1 MFLFTAR
8 QCLDNNLIRIGMF
21 VCRLINCPPS
31 FSPLTSPICSRDVI
45 LGNFRDIMRNDC
57 SLIGSYRSHV
67 MNIRTHVMNINE
79 ERRDQSRRCHQRLSA
94 CVHQLPTCDR

>member
-1 MFLFTAR
+1 
-8 QCLDNNLIRIGMF
+8 MF

-31 FSPLTSPICSRDVI
+31 FSPLTSPICDVI
-45 LGNFRDIMRNDC
+45 LGNFRDIMRYDC

-67 MNIRTHVMNINE
+67 MNIRSHIMNINE

-94 CVHQLPTCDR
+94 CVQV